1 MKIAE
6 KGNELIIKETPGCLW
21 LVGLFFA
28 IIGAAFVYG
37 SLGGY
42 SNYKDAETW
51 VLAIHFLGGSAA
63 IATGY
68 WLIFQAPVTK
78 ITIDRDT
85 KTLTY
90 SKRGLFKKTENI
102 YSFDQIKQFR
112 SIEVI
117 DNEGDTVWALG
128 MELTSG
134 VTVKISSLPIN
145 IEKVKLNFAL
155 QANQFM
161 YKQIPS
167 FKEAEELED
176 ES

>member
-21 LVGLFFA
+21 LFGLFFA
-28 IIGAAFVYG
+28 VIGAAFVYG

-42 SNYKDAETW
+42 SNYEEAETW
-51 VLAIHFLGGSAA
+51 VLIVHFWGGSAA
-63 IATGY
+63 IATGF

-78 ITIDRDT
+78 IIIDRDT
-85 KTLTY
+85 KALIY
-90 SKRGLFKKTENI
+90 SKRGLFGKQKNI

-134 VTVKISSLPIN
+134 ETVKISSLPIN

-161 YKQIPS
+161 YKLIPS
-167 FKEAEELED
+167 FKDAEKFED